1 MSRKFLQEFQAMISN
16 RNFISLPTLRQ
27 LLMTAGTVLLS
38 FTAFGQVTAPPS
50 DLTSSAPAR
59 VAHSADQAVDFAI
72 ASENALDQKL
82 REMQPVVET
91 YIQQMQPDEALGA
104 VPKADNYFLG
114 RLDLSRGVSDDSF
127 IPLPGGWGHTLSSLA
142 SLGKLGNAQFMAR
155 GFAQMVVMD
164 DGGFNKGN
172 YNFQYLRR
180 EFLGDVRCIVYQ
192 VTPKKEAGRGRFIGR
207 MWVEDRDYN
216 IVRFNGTYTSAARD
230 NQYVHFDSWRVNTG
244 ANLWLPAFIY
254 SEEGIVQASA
264 HKLSFKAQTRL
275 WAYQSQKD
283 REREEF
289 TNITVDTPQGV
300 DDKSAQAADAAPV
313 ESMRMWQHEAEDN
326 LLDRLQAAGI
336 LAPRGDVDKVLQ
348 TVLDNLEITN
358 KINVQP
364 EVRVRVMMTTPM
376 ESVYVGHTIVVSRGM
391 IDVLPDEASL
401 AAVIAHQLGHILLG
415 HQLDTGFAFGDRV
428 IFNDDQTLRKV
439 DLARSESEEEAADKK
454 ALELLKNSPYNAKL
468 ANVGLFLRTLSARSQ
483 ELPHLLQPLLGNGME
498 AGAGDIRMG
507 SLMANA
513 PELKLESITQISALP
528 LGTRVKIDPWSSRLT
543 LVKSHGVA
551 LLSATEK
558 KPLEITPL
566 MIHLTRQPTSEV
578 PASNQAAANLSAPQ
592 ETASSSIR

>member
-1 MSRKFLQEFQAMISN
+1 MISN
-16 RNFISLPTLRQ
+16 RNFISLPTLREFAI
-27 LLMTAGTVLLS
+27 TAGTLL
-38 FTAFGQVTAPPS
+38 FTCSAFGQVSAPPAG
-50 DLTSSAPAR
+50 LTAGAPAR
-59 VAHSADQAVDFAI
+59 IARSADEAVDFAI

-82 REMQPVVET
+82 RGMQPVVET
-91 YIQQMQPDEALGA
+91 YIQQMQPDDSLGL

-114 RLDLSRGVSDDSF
+114 RLDLSKGVSDDSF
-127 IPLPGGWGHTLSSLA
+127 IPLPGGWGHKFSSLA
-142 SLGKLGNAQFMAR
+142 SLGKLGNGQFMAR

-164 DGGFNKGN
+164 DGGFSRDN

-180 EFLGDVRCIVYQ
+180 EFLGDVRCVVYQ

-207 MWVEDRDYN
+207 MWVEDRGYN

-230 NQYVHFDSWRVNTG
+230 SQYVHFDSWRVNTG
-244 ANLWLPAFIY
+244 ADLWLPAFIY
-254 SEEGIVQASA
+254 SEEGIAQPSA

-275 WAYQSQKD
+275 WAYQSAKD

-289 TNITVDTPQGV
+289 TNITVDTSQGV
-300 DDKSAQAADAAPV
+300 NDKSEQAADAAPV

-336 LAPRGDVDKVLQ
+336 VAPRGDVDKVLQ

-358 KINVQP
+358 KINVHP

-428 IFNDDQTLRKV
+428 IFDDDQTLRKV
-439 DLARSESEEEAADKK
+439 DLTRTESEEEEADKK
-454 ALELLKNSPYNAKL
+454 ALELLKNSPYSAKL
-468 ANVGLFLRTLSARSQ
+468 ADVGLFLRTLSARSE
-483 ELPHLLQPLLGNGME
+483 ELPHLLRPLLGNGME
-498 AGAGDIRMG
+498 AGVGDVRMA
-507 SLMANA
+507 SLMADA
-513 PELKLESITQISALP
+513 PELKLASITQISALP
-528 LGTRVKIDPWSSRLT
+528 LGTRVKIDPWTSRLT
-543 LVKSHGVA
+543 LMKARGVA

-558 KPLEITPL
+558 KPFEVTPL
-566 MIHLTRQPTSEV
+566 MIHLTRQASSEV
-578 PASNQAAANLSAPQ
+578 SAANSQAEANTPASRDTAA
-592 ETASSSIR
+592 SSIR

>member
-1 MSRKFLQEFQAMISN
+1 
-16 RNFISLPTLRQ
+16 
-27 LLMTAGTVLLS
+27 MTAGTVLFS
-38 FTAFGQVTAPPS
+38 FTAFGQVSAPPP
-50 DLTSSAPAR
+50 DLTSAAPAR
-59 VAHSADQAVDFAI
+59 IAHSADQAVDFAI
-72 ASENALDQKL
+72 ASENALDQRL
-82 REMQPVVET
+82 RDMQPVVET

-114 RLDLSRGVSDDSF
+114 RLDLSKGVSDDSF
-127 IPLPGGWGHTLSSLA
+127 IPLPGGWGQKLSSLA

-164 DGGFNKGN
+164 DGGFNKDN

-207 MWVEDRDYN
+207 MWVEDHDYN

-244 ANLWLPAFIY
+244 SNLWLPAFIY
-254 SEEGIVQASA
+254 SEEGIAQASA

-300 DDKSAQAADAAPV
+300 DDKRAQAADAAPV

-336 LAPRGDVDKVLQ
+336 IAPRGDVDKVLQ

-439 DLARSESEEEAADKK
+439 DLTRTESEEEAADNK
-454 ALELLKNSPYNAKL
+454 ALELLKNSPYSAKL

-483 ELPHLLQPLLGNGME
+483 ELPHLLRPLLGNGME
-498 AGAGDIRMG
+498 GGAGDIRMG

-513 PELKLESITQISALP
+513 PELNLASITQISALP
-528 LGTRVKIDPWSSRLT
+528 LGTRVKIDPWSSRLS
-543 LVKSHGVA
+543 LVKSRGVA

-558 KPLEITPL
+558 KPFEVTPL
-566 MIHLTRQPTSEV
+566 MIHLTREAASEMPV
-578 PASNQAAANLSAPQ
+578 PGNQAAANISASP

>member
-1 MSRKFLQEFQAMISN
+1 MISN
-16 RNFISLPTLRQ
+16 RNFISLPTLREFAI
-27 LLMTAGTVLLS
+27 TAGTLL
-38 FTAFGQVTAPPS
+38 FTCSAFGQVSAPPAG
-50 DLTSSAPAR
+50 LTAGAPAR
-59 VAHSADQAVDFAI
+59 IARSADEAVDFAI

-82 REMQPVVET
+82 RGMQPVVET
-91 YIQQMQPDEALGA
+91 YIQQMQPDDSLGL

-114 RLDLSRGVSDDSF
+114 RLDLSKGVSDDSF
-127 IPLPGGWGHTLSSLA
+127 IPLPGGWGHKFSSLA
-142 SLGKLGNAQFMAR
+142 SLGKLGNGQFMAR

-164 DGGFNKGN
+164 DGGFSRDN

-180 EFLGDVRCIVYQ
+180 EFLGDVRCVVYQ

-207 MWVEDRDYN
+207 MWVEDRGYN

-230 NQYVHFDSWRVNTG
+230 SQYVHFDSWRVNTG
-244 ANLWLPAFIY
+244 ADLWLPAFIY
-254 SEEGIVQASA
+254 SEEGIAQPSA

-275 WAYQSQKD
+275 WAYQSAKD

-300 DDKSAQAADAAPV
+300 NDKSEQAADAAPV

-336 LAPRGDVDKVLQ
+336 VAPRGDVDKVLQ

-358 KINVQP
+358 KINVHP

-428 IFNDDQTLRKV
+428 IFDDDQTLRKV
-439 DLARSESEEEAADKK
+439 DLTRTESEEEEADKK
-454 ALELLKNSPYNAKL
+454 ALELLKNSPYSAKL
-468 ANVGLFLRTLSARSQ
+468 ANVGLFLRTLSARSE
-483 ELPHLLQPLLGNGME
+483 ELPHLLRPLLGNGME
-498 AGAGDIRMG
+498 AGVGDVRMA
-507 SLMANA
+507 SLMADA
-513 PELKLESITQISALP
+513 PELKLASITQISALP
-528 LGTRVKIDPWSSRLT
+528 LGTRVKIDPWTSRLT
-543 LVKSHGVA
+543 LMKARGVA

-558 KPLEITPL
+558 KPFEVTPL
-566 MIHLTRQPTSEV
+566 MIHLTRQAASEV
-578 PASNQAAANLSAPQ
+578 PAANSQAEANTPASRDTAA
-592 ETASSSIR
+592 SSIR